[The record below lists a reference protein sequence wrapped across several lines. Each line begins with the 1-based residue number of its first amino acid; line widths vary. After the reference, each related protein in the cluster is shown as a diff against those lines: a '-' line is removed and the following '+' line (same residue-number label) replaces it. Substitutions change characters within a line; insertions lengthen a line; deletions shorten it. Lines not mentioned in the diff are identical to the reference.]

1 MAHRWLAKGV
11 LGGVVL
17 VGGFTTFKTGMW
29 WAGRQPASAV
39 AAPSRVNVATNSP
52 SAKSATTQAT
62 KTVSQKSPATPPAT
76 RPTNALTPDK
86 IYAQASPAVVQVQVR
101 DASLKP
107 RAIGTGFFVSADG
120 FLVTNF
126 HVIAGASLA
135 SVQTSDGRVLFVEGV
150 AAKDEQAD
158 LALLKVKG
166 AKLPYLK
173 FASDASTPK
182 VGTRVFAIGN
192 PQGLTN
198 TLSDG
203 LLSGV
208 REVKKGL
215 NVFQTSAPISSGSS
229 GGPLLIE
236 DGSVVGVTSSMLP
249 GGQNLNFAV
258 PAERVQ
264 AMMSGDRKI
273 QTIATAA
280 GDAMDPQDALAFARL
295 FVALDRGQLRQAS
308 AILVSLRERQSK
320 NPIYWFLDG
329 TLHTML
335 NNLDLAA
342 SSFKQAIKL
351 KPDMAMAHDGL
362 GMVLSNQGKL
372 REAIAQYKNA
382 AKVDPA
388 DWVAYQSAGM
398 ASSMLGEHEKAIA
411 FFDQALKLQPN
422 RAHLHRFRAQAMAD
436 LGKNIDA
443 FASLNAAL
451 KLDATDAA
459 TYAAIGALHLKLKH
473 APEAMDALRK
483 SIRLDPTDS
492 RSYMLY
498 GDAAY
503 YARDLKNARAAWQ
516 NAIRF
521 DPNGP
526 IGEKARTRLKTVAD
540 VSVGGR

>member
-1 MAHRWLAKGV
+1 M
-11 LGGVVL
+11 
-17 VGGFTTFKTGMW
+17 T
-29 WAGRQPASAV
+29 
-39 AAPSRVNVATNSP
+39 
-52 SAKSATTQAT
+52 
-62 KTVSQKSPATPPAT
+62 
-76 RPTNALTPDK
+76 
-86 IYAQASPAVVQVQVR
+86 
-101 DASLKP
+101 
-107 RAIGTGFFVSADG
+107 ADG
-120 FLVTNF
+120 
-126 HVIAGASLA
+126 A
-135 SVQTSDGRVLFVEGV
+135 
-150 AAKDEQAD
+150 
-158 LALLKVKG
+158 
-166 AKLPYLK
+166 
-173 FASDASTPK
+173 
-182 VGTRVFAIGN
+182 
-192 PQGLTN
+192 
-198 TLSDG
+198 
-203 LLSGV
+203 
-208 REVKKGL
+208 
-215 NVFQTSAPISSGSS
+215 
-229 GGPLLIE
+229 
-236 DGSVVGVTSSMLP
+236 VVGVTSSMLL

-264 AMMSGDRKI
+264 AMMSGDRKL

-280 GDAMDPQDALAFARL
+280 GDAMDPEDAVAFARL

-308 AILVSLRERQSK
+308 SILVNLRERQSK

-372 REAIAQYKNA
+372 REAIVQYKNA
-382 AKVDPA
+382 AKVDPN
-388 DWVAYQSAGM
+388 DWIAYQSAGM
-398 ASSMLGEHEKAIA
+398 ASSMLGEHEKAIS
-411 FFDQALKLQPN
+411 FFDQAIKLQPG
-422 RAHLHRFRAQAMAD
+422 RAHLQRFRAQAQAD

-451 KLDATDAA
+451 KLDGNDAA

-503 YARDLKNARAAWQ
+503 YARDLKAARAAWQ

-521 DPNGP
+521 DPTGP
-526 IGEKARTRLKTVAD
+526 IGDKAKTRLKTVAD